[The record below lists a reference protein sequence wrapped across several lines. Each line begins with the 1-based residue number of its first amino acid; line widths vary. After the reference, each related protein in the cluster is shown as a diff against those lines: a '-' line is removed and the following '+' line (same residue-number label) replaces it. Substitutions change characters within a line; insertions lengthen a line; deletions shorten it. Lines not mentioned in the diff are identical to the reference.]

1 VPVFPA
7 QLAESACWKAAVAGS
22 ADAGGLAVV
31 AELDLESAHSPIS
44 LFILDRDSGKCILEP
59 RLTMGDGIFVML
71 SHVLARHSFQRFLLR
86 YSQDECQIRQ
96 DTCKIHRLRH

>member
-31 AELDLESAHSPIS
+31 AELDLEPAYSPTPYSYLIG
-44 LFILDRDSGKCILEP
+44 ILGS
-59 RLTMGDGIFVML
+59 VYW
-71 SHVLARHSFQRFLLR
+71 SF
-86 YSQDECQIRQ
+86 D
-96 DTCKIHRLRH
+96 